1 MKNSM
6 SKTIYILFSIGC
18 IFLLSCSKQLL
29 DIKNQTYKSYN
40 RDTEKGYIVS
50 FEIINDQIIPKSIVI
65 NGIVQ
70 NISVANKVDKKY
82 QVNVIA
88 QTSLIHN
95 YQVKLEQKENGIY
108 FEKDSKVFFQP
119 VKFKL
124 ITD

>member
-1 MKNSM
+1 MKNSIL
-6 SKTIYILFSIGC
+6 KTVFLLLSFGIFFLFS
-18 IFLLSCSKQLL
+18 CSRQLL

-40 RDTEKGYIVS
+40 RNSEKGYIVC
-50 FEIINDQIIPKSIVI
+50 FELNNTTIIPKSVLI

-70 NISVANKVDKKY
+70 NISSANKIGDTY

-88 QTSLIHN
+88 QTAIIHG
-95 YQVKLEQKENGIY
+95 YQVKLEEKENGIY
-108 FEKDSKVFFQP
+108 FEKDSKIFFQP

>member
-1 MKNSM
+1 MKNSIL
-6 SKTIYILFSIGC
+6 KTVFLLLSFGIFFLFS
-18 IFLLSCSKQLL
+18 CSRQLL

-40 RDTEKGYIVS
+40 RNNEKGYVVC
-50 FEIINDQIIPKSIVI
+50 FKLNNTTVVPKSVVI

-70 NISVANKVDKKY
+70 NISSANKIGDTY

-88 QTSLIHN
+88 QTALIYG
-95 YQVKLEQKENGIY
+95 YQVKLEEKENGIY
-108 FEKDSKVFFQP
+108 FEKDSKLFFQA

>member
-1 MKNSM
+1 MKNSIPKAVFLLL
-6 SKTIYILFSIGC
+6 SFGLFFLFS
-18 IFLLSCSKQLL
+18 CSGPLL

-40 RDTEKGYIVS
+40 RNSERGYIVS
-50 FEIINDQIIPKSIVI
+50 FKLNDTAVVPKSIVI

-70 NISVANKVDKKY
+70 DISKENKIGDTY

-88 QTSLIHN
+88 QTTMIHN
-95 YQVKLEQKENGIY
+95 YKVKFDKKENGIY
-108 FEKDSKVFFQP
+108 FEKNSNLFFQP

>member
-50 FEIINDQIIPKSIVI
+50 FEIINEQIIPKSIVI

>member
-6 SKTIYILFSIGC
+6 FRTVFLLLSFGCFFLFS
-18 IFLLSCSKQLL
+18 CSSQLL

-40 RDTEKGYIVS
+40 RNNEKGYIVS
-50 FEIINDQIIPKSIVI
+50 FELNNTAIVPKSVVI

-70 NISVANKVDKKY
+70 NISSTSKTGNTY
-82 QVNVIA
+82 QINVIA
-88 QTSLIHN
+88 QTNLIHG
-95 YQVKLEQKENGIY
+95 YQVKLDKKENGIY
-108 FEKDSKVFFQP
+108 FEKDSKLFLQA

>member
-1 MKNSM
+1 MKNSTPKVIVLLLYLG
-6 SKTIYILFSIGC
+6 SFF
-18 IFLLSCSKQLL
+18 IFSCSKQLL

-40 RDTEKGYIVS
+40 RDNEKGYIVS
-50 FEIINDQIIPKSIVI
+50 FELVNTKIIPKSIVI

-70 NISVANKVDKKY
+70 NISIANKTGKNY

-95 YQVKLEQKENGIY
+95 YQVKLEKKENGIF
-108 FEKDSKVFFQP
+108 FEKDSKLFFQA

-124 ITD
+124 IKD

>member
-1 MKNSM
+1 MKNSIP
-6 SKTIYILFSIGC
+6 KAVFLLFSFGFF
-18 IFLLSCSKQLL
+18 FLFSCSRQLL
-29 DIKNQTYKSYN
+29 DIQNQTYKSYN
-40 RDTEKGYIVS
+40 RNNEKGYVVS
-50 FEIINDQIIPKSIVI
+50 FKLNSTAVIPKSVVI

-70 NISVANKVDKKY
+70 DISEANKIGDTY

-95 YQVKLEQKENGIY
+95 YQVKLDKNENGIY
-108 FEKDSKVFFQP
+108 FEKNSNIFFQP